1 MHRSRNSYMFVF
13 LFAASILCAQ
23 EDIPPAGRGAGRG
36 GRGNT
41 RDFLGLGPAPD
52 AAAAARGEKLYAP
65 NCGFCH
71 GEKAR
76 GAGGPNLVRSEIV
89 LHDEKGEVAGPVI
102 SGGRPD
108 KGMPAFPAFTKEQ
121 LYDLTQYLH

>member
-1 MHRSRNSYMFVF
+1 MLCRRTSYVLAA

-23 EDIPPAGRGAGRG
+23 EEIPTGGRGGGRG

-41 RDFLGLGPAPD
+41 REFLGLGPPPD

-65 NCGFCH
+65 NCAFCH

-76 GAGGPNLVRSEIV
+76 GGEGPNLVRTVTV
-89 LHDEKGEVAGPVI
+89 LHDEKRSMRAELL
-102 SGGRPD
+102 S
-108 KGMPAFPAFTKEQ
+108 K
-121 LYDLTQYLH
+121 LHPLRQRT